1 LIARIGLRWR
11 LVAWV
16 TAAMLC
22 VLAVVFVVVYQQTGS
37 QLRSQVTEDVRGD
50 VDALSQTLRTL
61 RPQGPGEIVD
71 RLRRYI
77 DSQPYSDTSA
87 LLFAVVPGHATISN
101 HPELFGS
108 DRPDDGESVAEQRRE
123 NREGRALVLG
133 RTGPR
138 TAQAPDVGA
147 IGLDERTLTIA
158 GTRLRVGAG
167 ESLLTVTRAQRSVAR
182 SFLLAGALALALV
195 LIASYLAG
203 GFATRPIRR
212 LATLA
217 ARVNDGELHPRMRV
231 SRHAAHEIQ
240 TLAASFNHM
249 LERLGAA
256 FSRQRDFVADASHEL
271 RTPLTVIAGQ
281 LEVLAGD
288 DSPTPAEIQRTEKL
302 AAAEISRISRLVDDM
317 LLLTRADQDDFLR
330 RTWIDLPGFLA
341 DLWETTT
348 SVHSRQLTIG
358 PIPNVLLDADPDR
371 LAQALRNLI
380 DNAIAHTTSPTGHV
394 ALSTTLLP
402 AGRIRFTVTDDGPGI
417 PADERE
423 LVFDRFHRTDSGR
436 DRNSGGAGLGLAI
449 VQAIAT
455 AHGGTVRV
463 ADSDVGAQLVL
474 ELPGCS
480 PPRRPSRPKPDPDTA
495 LASR

>member
-1 LIARIGLRWR
+1 MIARVGLRWR

-37 QLRSQVTEDVRGD
+37 QLRTQVAEDVRGD
-50 VDALSQTLRTL
+50 VTALSQTLRTL
-61 RPQGPGEIVD
+61 RPQGAAEIVD

-87 LLFAVVPGHATISN
+87 LLFAVVPGHGTISN

-108 DRPDDGESVAEQRRE
+108 ERPDDGESIGEQQRE
-123 NREGRALVLG
+123 NRQGRALLLG
-133 RTGPR
+133 PTGYRT
-138 TAQAPDVGA
+138 TQAPDVGA
-147 IGLDERTLTIA
+147 IGLDVRTLTIA

-182 SFLLAGALALALV
+182 SFLLAGALALVLV
-195 LIASYLAG
+195 LAASYLAG
-203 GFATRPIRR
+203 GLATRPIRR

-231 SRHAAHEIQ
+231 SRDSAHEIQ

-288 DSPTPAEIQRTEKL
+288 TAPTPAEIQRTERL
-302 AAAEISRISRLVDDM
+302 AASEISRMSRLVDDM
-317 LLLTRADQDDFLR
+317 LLLSRADQDDFLR
-330 RTWIDLPGFLA
+330 RTRIDLPGYLA

-348 SVHSRQLTIG
+348 GPHSRQFVLG
-358 PIPNVLLDADPDR
+358 AIPDVQLDADPDR

-380 DNAIAHTTSPTGHV
+380 DNAIAHTAGPAGRV
-394 ALSTTLLP
+394 ALTTTLLP

-417 PADERE
+417 AADERE
-423 LVFDRFHRTDSGR
+423 RVFDRFHRTDSGR
-436 DRNSGGAGLGLAI
+436 DRDSGGAGLGLAI

-455 AHGGTVRV
+455 AHGGTIRV
-463 ADSDVGAQLVL
+463 AESDLGAQLEL

-480 PPRRPSRPKPDPDTA
+480 PPRRPERRPDAA
-495 LASR
+495 LAGR

>member
-16 TAAMLC
+16 SAAMAC

-37 QLRSQVTEDVRGD
+37 QLRSQVTVDVRGD
-50 VDALSQTLRTL
+50 VTALSETLRTL
-61 RPQGPGEIVD
+61 RPQGAGEIAD

-77 DSQPYSDTSA
+77 DSQPYSDASA
-87 LLFAVVPGHATISN
+87 LLFADVPRHGTISN

-108 DRPDDGESVAEQRRE
+108 DRPDDGESAAEQQQE
-123 NREGRALVLG
+123 NREGEALLYG
-133 RTGPR
+133 PTGTR

-147 IGLDERTLTIA
+147 IEVDERTLAIA
-158 GTRLRVGAG
+158 GTRLRLGAG

-195 LIASYLAG
+195 LLASYLAG
-203 GFATRPIRR
+203 GLATRPIRR
-212 LATLA
+212 LASLA
-217 ARVNDGELHPRMRV
+217 ARVNDGELDPRMRV
-231 SRHAAHEIQ
+231 SRHSAHEIQ

-249 LERLGAA
+249 LERLAAA

-288 DSPTPAEIQRTEKL
+288 DAPTAAEIQRTERL

-330 RTWIDLPGFLA
+330 RRRIELRGYLV

-348 SVHSRQLTIG
+348 GSRSRQVMLG
-358 PIPNVLLDADPDR
+358 PVPDVVIDADPDR

-380 DNAIAHTTSPTGHV
+380 DNAIAHTAGPTGHV
-394 ALSTTLLP
+394 ALSTELLP
-402 AGRIRFTVTDDGPGI
+402 AGHIRFTVTDDGPGI
-417 PADERE
+417 AADERE
-423 LVFDRFHRTDSGR
+423 RIFDRFHRTDVGR
-436 DRNSGGAGLGLAI
+436 DRNNGGAGLGLAI
-449 VQAIAT
+449 VQAIAI

-463 ADSDVGAQLVL
+463 AQSDLGAQLEL

-480 PPRRPSRPKPDPDTA
+480 PRRRADRWPDSVPGG
-495 LASR
+495 R